1 LLFASEAG
9 CLSEKLV
16 APCGTYCGTCTF
28 LNRKEKPSCLG
39 CGNQSGHPFW
49 GECKLYGCATG
60 RVEHCGICED
70 FPCDLFVNQ
79 FDPAHGQKSAF
90 TRAGLLAYR
99 KKEGTQKFIEMCKKL
114 GEEGEPKKH
123 TLS

>member
-1 LLFASEAG
+1 M
-9 CLSEKLV
+9 
-16 APCGTYCGTCTF
+16 
-28 LNRKEKPSCLG
+28 
-39 CGNQSGHPFW
+39 
-49 GECKLYGCATG
+49 
-60 RVEHCGICED
+60 CED

-114 GEEGEPKKH
+114 EEEGEPKK
-123 TLS
+123 